1 MLLPQEIIQTKRDGG
16 ELTREQIRSFVA
28 GIADDSISDGQIA
41 AFAMATFFQ
50 GMSADERAELTMAM
64 RDSGEVLNW
73 QATGVTGP
81 LLDKHST
88 GGVGDLTSLLLGPML
103 AACGAHVP
111 MISGRGLGH
120 TGGTL
125 DKLEA
130 IPGYSVTPA
139 PEVFEQA
146 VKVPGIAIVGQS
158 GQLAPADKRFYAVRD
173 VTATVDSLPLITA
186 SILSKKLAE
195 GLDALVMD
203 VKVGNGAFMPTYEQ
217 SKELAEAIVQV
228 CEAAGVRCRA
238 WLTDMNQPLAS
249 AAGNALE
256 IVEVIK
262 YLQGD
267 TSNARLHEVTM
278 ALAED
283 MLLLGKLADSRE
295 QAREQLMASIENGE
309 ALRRFGAM
317 VEQLGG
323 PSDFC
328 ARYQEYLPKA
338 AVIKPILAEQAGFV
352 SEIDSKALG
361 MAVVAMGGG
370 RQHPK
375 DQLDYSVGLSQI
387 VSLGDYV
394 DVDQPLML
402 IHASSEQQWQHA
414 AALVREAL
422 TQSDTSPKLAASALY
437 QCIVKED

>member
-16 ELTREQIRSFVA
+16 ELTGEQIRSFVA
-28 GIADDSISDGQIA
+28 GIADDSLSDGQIA

-73 QATGVTGP
+73 QAAGVTGP

-130 IPGYSVTPA
+130 IPGYSVTPS

-146 VKVPGIAIVGQS
+146 VKAPGIAIVGQS

-203 VKVGNGAFMPTYEQ
+203 VKVGNGAFMPSYEQ

-338 AVIKPILAEQAGFV
+338 AVIKPVLAEQAGFV
-352 SEIDSKALG
+352 SEVDSKALG

-394 DVDQPLML
+394 DVDQPLMV

-422 TQSDTSPKLAASALY
+422 VQSEAAPQLPESALY